1 MTVGIVLLAMIALF
15 VGLRLYSVLGQ
26 RTGHEQQ
33 PVTRPDA
40 VPGVE
45 KAPAKADATVATS
58 EPSGMAFEAGA
69 ASGVRA
75 IIAADPNFDVARFL
89 EGAQAAYRMMLEAYW
104 KGDREELR
112 HLAGADVLAAFEG
125 AIDEREAAGH
135 VLENRLVDIDRATI
149 DAARLNGKEAEVDVR
164 YHAFVAAVTR
174 DADGNLVAGSL
185 TDAVESVDVWTF
197 RRDLKSRDPNWLLVE
212 TDDLGV

>member
-15 VGLRLYSVLGQ
+15 VGFRLYAVLGQ

-45 KAPAKADATVATS
+45 KTPAKADAAVATS

-89 EGAQAAYRMMLEAYW
+89 EGAQAAYRMVLEAYW
-104 KGDREELR
+104 KGDREELG
-112 HLAGADVLAAFEG
+112 HLTGPDVRAAFEG

-135 VLENRLVDIDRATI
+135 VLDNRLVDIDRASI
-149 DAARLNGKEAEVDVR
+149 DAARLTGKEAEVDVHF
-164 YHAFVAAVTR
+164 HAFVAVVTR
-174 DADGNLVAGSL
+174 DAEGTVVAGSL
-185 TDAVESVDVWTF
+185 TDAVESIDVWTF

-212 TDDLGV
+212 TDDLGA